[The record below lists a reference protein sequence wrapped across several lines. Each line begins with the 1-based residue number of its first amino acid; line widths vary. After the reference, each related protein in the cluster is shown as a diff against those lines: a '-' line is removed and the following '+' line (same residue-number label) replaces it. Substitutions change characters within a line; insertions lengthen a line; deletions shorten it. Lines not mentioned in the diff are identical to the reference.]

1 MKLKATKTMAAA
13 LNKAAAAAGAGMTFT
28 LEKLPER
35 TYAVMVDCDI
45 FAAEEYGDYNYN
57 TGLFQAIRVSYPA
70 EYYAMDNWLTTKT
83 MRRIYTPG
91 DYLEQFTSK
100 VLEAFAI

>member
-13 LNKAAAAAGAGMTFT
+13 LNKAASAAGAGMTFT

-57 TGLFQAIRVSYPA
+57 AGLFQAIRVSYPA
-70 EYYAMDNWLTTKT
+70 ECYAMDNWLTTRT